1 LVQDSGLFVAHARA
15 HVRSDAA
22 SVWTRAV
29 VPSPRFCPETPV
41 NRSAPLFL
49 AVLLL
54 AGCSTDDTAPAGAFV
69 IETLDQRIGGPAS
82 DTDVGDIAMENGE
95 IRVGLLGARCDGDL
109 EWKGNC
115 ASPGPGMFSG
125 SMVDLDLNR
134 RDGRYDK
141 MRGQEAFSELFASVN
156 LDITETRRVE
166 ILADGSDGP
175 AVVRSQGPAGNYI
188 SYIELLSSF
197 LDLPRAWQVTD
208 FILEPGDRFLTLRTH
223 ATIAAEDADGAL
235 VEPAEDPCG
244 GWVQGSDGLPCDGD
258 MLIPAAGTL
267 DLVGGLNGQGIQ
279 MGDFFFAGGDVD
291 IFVPGIG
298 FDEGIH
304 VNQFFLDGN
313 NSISD
318 PFTFPFV
325 ASTGDGV
332 SYAMGNGAMLS
343 APLFTSS
350 LTAVFG
356 GGVTP
361 ERDGNG
367 DPIPLPEGFKIS
379 YERYI
384 AVGQGDVA
392 SALDA
397 LYDAYIKAGVAIDL
411 GEVTGRVIEETTM
424 DPLSGIDVVAYL
436 NTGAARNE
444 DGLPPD
450 EDIFSQFGT
459 DVGMDELKDGS
470 FGGRLPVGDYLLVAK
485 VEDRAV
491 SVPVPL
497 TVEKAKTTEVGLV
510 VPRSARLVVQVTD
523 ERGEALPSKI
533 SLRPHPG
540 TPANI
545 TALGD
550 PFYAGGFSHVAF
562 LGDGMANLEVPPGTY
577 DVFVTRGPEYSIWST
592 IDSLGLVDGVTLG
605 SGQSA
610 ELAAVLTREVDS
622 TGFIAADLHVH
633 SAPSHDSG
641 VSLALRTLT
650 MVAEGVEFFASTDHD
665 VITEFRPV
673 IEELGLDRWVQATA
687 GLETTTIE
695 LGHFLAFPLSV
706 DYTQP
711 SHNGSIDWVD
721 MGPQDMIDGLRDL
734 GLYSPDETAVFV
746 GHPRDG
752 ILGYFDQYGLDP
764 MGGSSMDPLLVSS
777 LLNSNNDYLDL
788 CETEDPAERC
798 LEKTF
803 TLDFDG
809 LELLNGKRFD
819 LIRTPTTE
827 EMTCF
832 AAWQDGVSVDGCD
845 GSEVTAYGMANR
857 TLDEQ
862 RRMHGAVDP
871 TVLEADEQPL
881 YLAGEPQ
888 GQIDDWFTLL
898 NLGYRHTVLGNSDT
912 HGLTKTESGCPRN
925 YVVSAVDAPEA
936 INEREVALA
945 VKEHRV
951 VASYGPL
958 IDLHAEGMD
967 FGIGSDVSVDDGDV
981 TLFIDVQAPR
991 WMKVDRVELHQNGEL
1006 IREWDGDAVDSD
1018 AVMKFSEEVTIT
1030 GPTSVDLFGVSAAQD
1045 AWYVVSVI
1053 GDQDLAP
1060 LYQTVEVPP
1069 LQLNDVVIGALGELD
1084 LPAIVQSAVGA
1095 PARFPQVHP
1104 VHPYAITNPI
1114 WVDFDGDG
1122 TFRATGEP
1130 SPFLVPAPE
1139 E

>member
-1 LVQDSGLFVAHARA
+1 M
-15 HVRSDAA
+15 RS
-22 SVWTRAV
+22 SF
-29 VPSPRFCPETPV
+29 SI
-41 NRSAPLFL
+41 LL
-49 AVLLL
+49 LLVLLP
-54 AGCSTDDTAPAGAFV
+54 ACASDVDAPARAFV
-69 IETLDQRIGGPAS
+69 IDSLDQRIGGPAS
-82 DTDVGDIAMENGE
+82 DTDVGDIALENGE
-95 IRVGLLGARCDGDL
+95 IRVGILGDRCTGEG
-109 EWKGNC
+109 EWKDNC

-125 SMVDLDLNR
+125 SVVDLDLNR
-134 RDGRYDK
+134 RDGRYDQ
-141 MRGQEAFSELFASVN
+141 MGGQEAFSELFASVN
-156 LDITETRRVE
+156 LDITETRTVE
-166 ILADGSDGP
+166 VLSDGSDGP
-175 AVVRSQGPAGNYI
+175 AIVRSQGPAGNYI

-223 ATIAAEDADGAL
+223 AIVAEESEEGAL
-235 VEPAEDPCG
+235 LKPDADPCG
-244 GWVQGSDGLPCDGD
+244 GWTQGSDGLPCDGA
-258 MLIPAAGTL
+258 MVTPEEGTL
-267 DLVGGLNGQGIQ
+267 QLVDGINGQGIQ

-318 PFTFPFV
+318 PFTFPFI
-325 ASTGDGV
+325 AATGNGI
-332 SYAMGNGAMLS
+332 SYALGNGASLS

-356 GGVTP
+356 GGVVP
-361 ERDGNG
+361 ETDADG
-367 DPIPLPEGFKIS
+367 DPIPLPTGFQVS
-379 YERYI
+379 YERWM
-384 AVGQGDVA
+384 AVGQGDVG

-397 LYDAYIKAGVAIDL
+397 LFTAYEKAGVPLDL
-411 GEVTGRVIEETTM
+411 GRIEGRVLEETSL
-424 DPLSGIDVVAYL
+424 DPLSGVDVIVYR
-436 NTGAARNE
+436 NTGADRDAN
-444 DGLPPD
+444 GLPPD
-450 EDIFSQFGT
+450 EDIYAQFTT
-459 DVGMDELKDGS
+459 DVGQDAVRDGS
-470 FGGRLPVGDYLLVAK
+470 FGGRLPAGNYLLVAK
-485 VEDRAV
+485 DHDRVV
-491 SVPVPL
+491 STLVPV
-497 TVEKAKTTEVGLV
+497 TVEKAATAEVGLV
-510 VPRSARLVVQVTD
+510 MPRAARIVMQITD
-523 ERGEALPSKI
+523 ERGRDLPCKVT
-533 SLRPHPG
+533 LRPHAG
-540 TPANI
+540 TPGNI

-550 PFYAGGFSHVAF
+550 PYYSAGISHVAF
-562 LGDGMANLEVPPGTY
+562 IGHGHADLQVPPGTY
-577 DVFVTRGPEYSIWST
+577 DIFVTRGPEYSLWSSA
-592 IDSLGLVDGVTLG
+592 DDLGLVNGVTVNA
-605 SGQSA
+605 GQST

-641 VSLALRTLT
+641 VSLEMRTLT
-650 MVAEGVEFFASTDHD
+650 MVSEGVEFFASTDHD

-673 IEELGLDRWVQATA
+673 VEELGLDRWVQASA

-695 LGHFLAFPLSV
+695 LGHFLAFPLAA

-721 MGPQDMIDGLRDL
+721 MGPKDMVAGLYDL
-734 GLYSPDETAVFV
+734 GLYGPEDTVVYV

-764 MGGSSMDPLLVSS
+764 MAGSSQDPLLVSS

-788 CETEDPAERC
+788 CEDPTNPDEIC

-819 LIRTPTTE
+819 LILTPTTE
-827 EMTCF
+827 EMACF
-832 AAWQDGVSVDGCD
+832 AGWLDGVSVDGCD
-845 GSEVTAYGMANR
+845 GAEVTAYDVATR

-862 RRMHGAVDP
+862 RRLLGAADP
-871 TVLEADEQPL
+871 TVLEAGEEPI
-881 YLAGEPQ
+881 YLSGEPQ

-925 YVVSAVDAPEA
+925 YVVSAVDDPEA
-936 INEREVALA
+936 INEREVARA

-958 IDLHAEGMD
+958 IDFHAEDMQH
-967 FGIGSDVSVDDGDV
+967 GIGSDVSVEDGTV
-981 TLFIDVQAPR
+981 TLFIEVQAPR
-991 WMKVDRVELHQNGEL
+991 WMKVDRVELYENGVL
-1006 IREWDGDAVDSD
+1006 VREWDGDAVDSD
-1018 AVMKFSEEVTIT
+1018 AVIKFNEEVELEAPGNT
-1030 GPTSVDLFGVSAAQD
+1030 DLFGNVVQQD

-1069 LQLNDVVIGALGELD
+1069 LQLNDVVIGALGELN
-1084 LPAIVQSAVGA
+1084 LPTIVQSAVGE
-1095 PARFPQVHP
+1095 PARFPNVHP
-1104 VHPYAITNPI
+1104 VHPYAVTNPI

-1122 TFRATGEP
+1122 AFRATGEP
-1130 SPFLVPAPE
+1130 AEFLVPAPAE